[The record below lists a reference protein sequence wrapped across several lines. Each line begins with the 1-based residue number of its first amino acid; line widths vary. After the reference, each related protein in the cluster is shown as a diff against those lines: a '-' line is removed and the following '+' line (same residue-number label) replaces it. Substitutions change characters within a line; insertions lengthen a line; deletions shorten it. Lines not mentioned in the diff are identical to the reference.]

1 MHAHVHKH
9 TLGGGLARVISVV
22 TWPEGWRR
30 RDVCRRRERERQRV
44 LTGVARSLEKV
55 PQP

>member
-1 MHAHVHKH
+1 MHAHVHKYTH
-9 TLGGGLARVISVV
+9 SGGLARVISAV
-22 TWPEGWRR
+22 TWPERR